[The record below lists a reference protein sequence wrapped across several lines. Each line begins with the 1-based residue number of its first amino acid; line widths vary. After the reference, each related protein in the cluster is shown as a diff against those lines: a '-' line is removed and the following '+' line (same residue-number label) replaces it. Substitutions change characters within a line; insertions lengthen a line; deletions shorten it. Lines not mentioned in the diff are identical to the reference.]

1 MILGLDAYDYACGR
15 HILLFML
22 VACPIILFCNR
33 GWNFR
38 LLAKIQR
45 YLLYS
50 FLHSGIFGSKI
61 EPVLI
66 RQANGE
72 DTQD

>member
-1 MILGLDAYDYACGR
+1 
-15 HILLFML
+15 ML
-22 VACPIILFCNR
+22 VACPITPFCSR

-50 FLHSGIFGSKI
+50 FLHSCHFGSKI

-66 RQANGE
+66 RYAKDE

>member
-1 MILGLDAYDYACGR
+1 
-15 HILLFML
+15 ML
-22 VACPIILFCNR
+22 VAGPIILFCSR

-45 YLLYS
+45 YLLYG

-66 RQANGE
+66 RYANIE
-72 DTQD
+72 DT

>member
-1 MILGLDAYDYACGR
+1 
-15 HILLFML
+15 
-22 VACPIILFCNR
+22 
-33 GWNFR
+33 
-38 LLAKIQR
+38 
-45 YLLYS
+45 LLYG

-66 RQANGE
+66 RYPYGE